1 MAGLELVIAASKV
14 DFERGDHVTVTGAFD
29 GWQHEKHIL
38 EYDED
43 AQVYRVELPYSG
55 EEELVFKF
63 VLNGSRWMT
72 LGCFEAITDPE
83 GHVNNRI
90 LCRDWLRHEEPL
102 RESVATMDDVTIG
115 TPEADVRSLQLDAS
129 TELGSS
135 GSSEFH
141 SGVSRVHS
149 RDSESEAEAAMRS
162 MLTSASS
169 AGGGTYSALS
179 TDADA
184 AQLPAAD
191 SGGRPP
197 LSFPGDYIHVAS
209 RGECSSSEEVELSS
223 TVTGEEDLRY
233 SHGSAD
239 PRPRLQGLLSVIR
252 VFKTYWKG

>member
-1 MAGLELVIAASKV
+1 MAGLELVIAASQV

-38 EYDED
+38 QYDEG
-43 AQVYRVELPYSG
+43 ARAFRVELPYSG

-63 VLNGSRWMT
+63 VLNGSQWLT
-72 LGCFEAITDPE
+72 VGCFEAITDPE

-90 LCRDWLRHEEPL
+90 LCRDWLRPEEPL

-115 TPEADVRSLQLDAS
+115 TPEAEVQSLQLDAS
-129 TELGSS
+129 TELASS

-141 SGVSRVHS
+141 SGVSCVHS
-149 RDSESEAEAAMRS
+149 SDSDSDTEAAMRS

-169 AGGGTYSALS
+169 AGGGTYSGLLAGEDS
-179 TDADA
+179 

-223 TVTGEEDLRY
+223 SVTGDDDMRY